1 MFEEAQ
7 RHLDASKDDVA
18 VILINTNAYRVAFW
32 ILAHVYRLEDL
43 FSVIESETASSL
55 AGNGSI
61 DVPHLM
67 ENSPRLESVWLELL
81 RLTSAA
87 SAIRTTTER
96 TIIGGEIL
104 RAGHKVLSPF
114 RQIHMDEAVFGD
126 APSTFDPNR
135 FLRNKALA
143 THPSYKPFGGG
154 VTKCTARFTARQEVF
169 VFVTLILHRFE
180 SRLFDEK
187 QPLPELELG
196 IPSSGIIDPKRK
208 DEARVVLGRNMM

>member
-1 MFEEAQ
+1 M
-7 RHLDASKDDVA
+7 
-18 VILINTNAYRVAFW
+18 AFW